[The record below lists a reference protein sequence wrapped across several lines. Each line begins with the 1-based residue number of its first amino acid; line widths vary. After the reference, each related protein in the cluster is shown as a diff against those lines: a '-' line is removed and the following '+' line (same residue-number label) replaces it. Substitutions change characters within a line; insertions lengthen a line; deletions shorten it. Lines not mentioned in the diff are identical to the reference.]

1 MDKLFFIES
10 VVFNLIVLWIFCTK
24 KNVLYAMPF
33 LPFTG
38 KWLFY
43 LNDSFPNIV
52 YHYLEILFYLYFIL
66 LFIKIDHKKLKSDW
80 TFVLL
85 ICLPLSSLITIINI
99 DSLHRFSN
107 YFLLLFQFMCLPSI
121 YLIAKE
127 NRFDVTRIS
136 ENLSL
141 IWIFIGW
148 IYKVIS
154 SIQFD
159 IPFYFIRGGGTHYA
173 SNHLGYFLILTY
185 PFIKK
190 RVIKSIVLLTLFL
203 SFSRALMIIALIFT
217 LYELRFYLKIW
228 MAIFYSLILIILK
241 NLTGN
246 LLINNLLFSLVI
258 LRFTKSTSYSNNLNS
273 NASLFEVNSQDFNSI
288 FHNFLDDDRVAIW
301 KYAFQIFSENNFLG
315 IGFGNFYDHIIRING
330 SFKYSNAHNLYLNSL
345 VEGGILFISVLIS
358 LIYILLRH
366 KSGRVKVSVLLF
378 LIYGLF
384 SGQMYEEGQEMSLV
398 DFTYFLILIT
408 YASKHKK
415 YHSKQI

>member
-10 VVFNLIVLWIFCTK
+10 VVFNFVVLWIFYTR
-24 KNVLYAMPF
+24 KNTIYALPF

-43 LNDSFPNIV
+43 LNDGLPNIV

-66 LFIKIDHKKLKSDW
+66 VFIKLDRQKLKLDW
-80 TFVLL
+80 TFIFLL
-85 ICLPLSSLITIINI
+85 FLPISSLVTISNI

-107 YFLLLFQFMCLPSI
+107 YLLLLYQFMCLPSI

-127 NRFDVTRIS
+127 DQSDINKLS

-141 IWIFIGW
+141 IWIIIGW
-148 IYKVIS
+148 LYKLIS

-190 RVIKSIVLLTLFL
+190 RIVKLLVLLTLIL
-203 SFSRALMIIALIFT
+203 SFSRALMIIALIFI
-217 LYELRFYLKIW
+217 LYELRFYMKIW
-228 MAIFYSLILIILK
+228 MSILYSLILIIFTSL
-241 NLTGN
+241 LSN
-246 LLINNLLFSLVI
+246 LLINNFLVTLII
-258 LRFTKSTSYSNNLNS
+258 LRFTKSTSYSNNLDSNTSLISVNNQNS
-273 NASLFEVNSQDFNSI
+273 NSI
-288 FHNFLDDDRVAIW
+288 LDNFLNDDRVEIW
-301 KYAFQIFSENNFLG
+301 TYALQIFSKNNFLG
-315 IGFGNFYDHIIRING
+315 IGFGNFYDHIVRINS

-345 VEGGILFISVLIS
+345 VEGGFFFILTLLLLIHT
-358 LIYILLRH
+358 LFRH
-366 KSGRVKVSVLLF
+366 KSRRIKAVVSLF

-384 SGQMYEEGQEMSLV
+384 SGQVYEEGPEISLI

-408 YASKHKK
+408 YASTDKK
-415 YHSKQI
+415 YYS